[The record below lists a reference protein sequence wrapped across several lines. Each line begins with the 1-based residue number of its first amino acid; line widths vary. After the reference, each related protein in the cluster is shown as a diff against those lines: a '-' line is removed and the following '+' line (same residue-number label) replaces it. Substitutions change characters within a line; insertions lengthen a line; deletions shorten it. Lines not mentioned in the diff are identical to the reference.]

1 MKSHSDR
8 ATGGTPG
15 PAAVFGATRPA
26 PAPGGRARGRGEPTT
41 ASADPQMH
49 DRRAMRHLT
58 GLRRAIFGI
67 LITLIVQ
74 YGLGIGVNLYVSLP
88 AAGRAGRGMG
98 QAFSNGPV
106 LAVHAVLGLLL
117 LASAIAVLTRAITV
131 RRMPVVVISAIG
143 LLAILGAAAAGSSFV
158 STGKAAASMAM
169 ALATGVAL
177 LCYVIALYTV
187 RPAAV
192 SFPGDPDRTGRPA
205 GIAADPAC

>member
-15 PAAVFGATRPA
+15 PAAVFGATSPA

-58 GLRRAIFGI
+58 GPRRA
-67 LITLIVQ
+67 
-74 YGLGIGVNLYVSLP
+74 
-88 AAGRAGRGMG
+88 
-98 QAFSNGPV
+98 
-106 LAVHAVLGLLL
+106 GLLL
-117 LASAIAVLTRAITV
+117 LASAIAVLTRAIMA

-177 LCYVIALYTV
+177 LCYVIALYTL

-205 GIAADPAC
+205 GTAGDPAC